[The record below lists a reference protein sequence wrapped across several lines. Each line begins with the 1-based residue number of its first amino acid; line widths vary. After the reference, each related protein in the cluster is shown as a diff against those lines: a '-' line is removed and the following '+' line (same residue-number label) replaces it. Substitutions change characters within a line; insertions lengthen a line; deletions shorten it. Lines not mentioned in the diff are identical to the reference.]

1 MTTPTIEEYLE
12 AIYIMQSEDAAVI
25 SARVA
30 ERIGVSAPTMTDTLK
45 RMIKQGYVVVNKQK
59 EITLT
64 EKGREAAEALVR
76 RHRLSERWLT
86 DVLGLDWATAHQE
99 ACKLEHAISP
109 AVEERLSKVLD
120 NPSTCPHGNPIP
132 GSGKKVDD
140 GSVPLNRASEGDE
153 VTVIRISQTAEEDPR
168 FLDYLQRNAIVPN
181 ADLKIVE
188 VAPWAG
194 TVTVSSG
201 GSNVSIGLQAAAHI
215 WVLIKR

>member
-132 GSGKKVDD
+132 GSEKVDD